1 MKRPTLVSSLYVG
14 ICILVNVLGMVADN
28 YQSTADCYF
37 ETFLTAVKMHSRK
50 SFVKS
55 CRDLFFLCN
64 VEMPKRLSF
73 HVKRFPLF
81 FPKFV
86 RRIRINPFSLFLN
99 PLFLFKYQ
107 RHSLTEA

>member
-50 SFVKS
+50 
-55 CRDLFFLCN
+55 
-64 VEMPKRLSF
+64 
-73 HVKRFPLF
+73 
-81 FPKFV
+81 
-86 RRIRINPFSLFLN
+86 
-99 PLFLFKYQ
+99 
-107 RHSLTEA
+107 

>member
-81 FPKFV
+81 FPK
-86 RRIRINPFSLFLN
+86 IRSPYSDKPVLVVLKSPFSF
-99 PLFLFKYQ
+99 
-107 RHSLTEA
+107 